1 MTDIALFS
9 PLIPQN
15 TGNIIRLC
23 ANTGA
28 GLHLV
33 HPLGF
38 VWDDRRLRRSGL
50 DYHEHSR
57 VIHHADWQAFLNAMA
72 GRRIWAITTRGT
84 RSVFDAD
91 FKNDDILLFGNESS
105 GLPDYVHAYCDGHR
119 LRLPMQ
125 AESRSL
131 NLANSAAVC
140 LYEAIRRQLPDTRC
154 LQLP

>member
-1 MTDIALFS
+1 MTDIALYS

-28 GLHLV
+28 GLHLI

-57 VIHHADWQAFLNAMA
+57 VTHHPDWQAFLTAVP
-72 GRRIWAITTRGT
+72 GRRILALTTRAD
-84 RSVFDAD
+84 RSLYSETLRA
-91 FKNDDILLFGNESS
+91 DDILLFGNESH
-105 GLPDYVHAYCDGHR
+105 GLPEHIHQHCGGNR

-125 AESRSL
+125 PHSRSL
-131 NLANSAAVC
+131 NLANTAAVC
-140 LYEAIRRQLPDTRC
+140 LYEAIRQQLDAPDT
-154 LQLP
+154 LQL

>member
-1 MTDIALFS
+1 MTDIALYC

-28 GLHLV
+28 GLHLI

-38 VWDDRRLRRSGL
+38 AWDDRRLRRSGL

-57 VIHHADWQAFLNAMA
+57 VIHHENWQSFLNHMQ
-72 GRRIWAITTRGT
+72 GRRIFALTTRAT
-84 RSVFDAD
+84 RSVYSEQFRAD
-91 FKNDDILLFGNESS
+91 DVLLFGNESS
-105 GLPDYVHAYCDGHR
+105 GLPDEMHEYCADNR

-125 AESRSL
+125 AHSRSL
-131 NLANSAAVC
+131 NLANTAAIV
-140 LYEAIRRQLPDTRC
+140 LYEAIRQQLPNTEI
-154 LQLP
+154 LEI